1 MRRRSRL
8 LLCFAFLW
16 VLGIATYMY
25 SGGSAALAGGG
36 RKVRG
41 KTGAE
46 PHAHPPGRRRGCLSA
61 GSGWAGGPLAFAPAF
76 PPEPLRAHPEA
87 LNSALRR
94 GVSYSRGWVR
104 VRGGLVSHPG
114 ERGREKGFSS
124 GSPAGSFPVP
134 LVPGRFPRWRSGA
147 RQPACDFPS
156 ESLPPTTLVAW
167 ARGWEENLAAAA
179 RRRAHHPRQ
188 HGCG

>member
-16 VLGIATYMY
+16 VLGIAYYMY

-36 RKVRG
+36 RK
-41 KTGAE
+41 A
-46 PHAHPPGRRRGCLSA
+46 GRVDRLLLLWRREGVL
-61 GSGWAGGPLAFAPAF
+61 LQPAF
-76 PPEPLRAHPEA
+76 PPEPLRAHSEP
-87 LNSALRR
+87 LNSALRL
-94 GVSYSRGWVR
+94 GVSYGRGWVR
-104 VRGGLVSHPG
+104 VRGRLVSHPG
-114 ERGREKGFSS
+114 ERGREKGFPS

-156 ESLPPTTLVAW
+156 ESIPPTTLVVW
-167 ARGWEENLAAAA
+167 AGGWEENL
-179 RRRAHHPRQ
+179 PP
-188 HGCG
+188 